1 MISIV
6 FEGLK
11 YKCIFGSL
19 RKLSCTRPCYE
30 YLRYSVLSIHCTL
43 GSTSRLHVLQSN
55 LWSQTSQKQLHSTER
70 ERVPRKTLLDAPT
83 SNVLYNTVSKSSP
96 CTPRAHLEALRSRQ
110 DTGQALE
117 VPETER
123 PWPPATGAVT
133 HGPRLSVCLRESPRG
148 RRVRG
153 ACPPVSVDVWSQRL
167 WASYPQQT
175 RPACEKRW
183 TCMGT
188 SHVNAQAPLQ
198 GASRFGALS
207 GDSNPGGGE

>member
-1 MISIV
+1 MYS
-6 FEGLK
+6 
-11 YKCIFGSL
+11 SL
-19 RKLSCTRPCYE
+19 LRVPE
-30 YLRYSVLSIHCTL
+30 YLKVYIVPRVVQVDYKFYKVTFGHRYLKNTP
-43 GSTSRLHVLQSN
+43 Q
-55 LWSQTSQKQLHSTER
+55 R

-123 PWPPATGAVT
+123 PRPPATGAVT

-153 ACPPVSVDVWSQRL
+153 ACPPVSVDVWSRRL